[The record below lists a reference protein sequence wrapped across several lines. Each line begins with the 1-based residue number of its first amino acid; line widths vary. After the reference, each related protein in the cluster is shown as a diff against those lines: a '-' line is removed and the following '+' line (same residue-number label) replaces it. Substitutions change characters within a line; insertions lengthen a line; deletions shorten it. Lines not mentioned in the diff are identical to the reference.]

1 MNRQLHERTDTG
13 LLVRSDDPYSVQKTG
28 FNYSTSSAEGALPG
42 FGSVAQLGM
51 PMKLILAAGALLFV
65 GMGST
70 QAQSL
75 SNVGSVGGGTSL
87 NGSSSVNNSPTIN
100 TGGGSS
106 SLPVSS
112 PRPSKNVDAT
122 NPGEYVPSTF
132 ESYDAALSLG
142 EIAKRMHQPTIVE
155 AARLAQQAKA
165 NPAAK
170 PSLVLEK
177 DGDGNLIVVPASVP
191 GNAPASAPANAPAS
205 VAPSVPAN
213 IQPASPNAP
222 KPHSR
227 QPPRDA

>member
-1 MNRQLHERTDTG
+1 
-13 LLVRSDDPYSVQKTG
+13 
-28 FNYSTSSAEGALPG
+28 LPG

-51 PMKLILAAGALLFV
+51 PMKFILAAGALLFV

-75 SNVGSVGGGTSL
+75 SNVGSVGGGSSL

-106 SLPVSS
+106 SLSVSS

-170 PSLVLEK
+170 PALVLEK
-177 DGDGNLIVVPASVP
+177 DGDGNLIVV
-191 GNAPASAPANAPAS
+191 PASAPANAPAS

>member
-1 MNRQLHERTDTG
+1 
-13 LLVRSDDPYSVQKTG
+13 
-28 FNYSTSSAEGALPG
+28 
-42 FGSVAQLGM
+42 
-51 PMKLILAAGALLFV
+51 MKLILAAGALLFV

-170 PSLVLEK
+170 PALVLEK

-191 GNAPASAPANAPAS
+191 GNAPASAPAS

-213 IQPASPNAP
+213 IQPASPNAS